1 MKKLIILLI
10 LPVILFFSIYL
21 LIPAKINFAKL
32 AYIHTNINVAN
43 RFITDESKWQK
54 WWPSDVSDTL
64 ASGKGSSK
72 MQYKYKNYLYTIN
85 RKVLEGFHI
94 SIENNFNHVNSFLQ
108 IISVNPDSVVLV
120 WKGDM
125 HGSVNPFKKIS
136 NYLSAKKMK
145 TNMSEV
151 VESAKTFLENKEKI
165 YGLYIVQEKVKDTF
179 LITTRYFSNTF
190 PSTEIMY
197 NVIKKL
203 RLYISSSGALETNH
217 PMVNII
223 EDGGIYKMMIAIP
236 VNKLIAGNEEY
247 FFKRMVAGNILV
259 AEVLGGNYT
268 INEAL
273 GKIKT
278 YMDDKHLVSPAI
290 SFESLVT
297 DRSKESDTAKWITR
311 IYYPVI

>member
-1 MKKLIILLI
+1 MKKLIILLL
-10 LPVILFFSIYL
+10 LPVSLFLSIYF
-21 LIPAKINFAKL
+21 LIPAKINFGKI

-43 RFITDESKWQK
+43 RFIADESKWQK

-72 MQYKYKNYLYTIN
+72 MQYRYKNYLYTVN
-85 RKVLEGFHI
+85 RKVSEGFHI
-94 SIENNFNHVNSFLQ
+94 SIENKSNRVNSFLQ
-108 IISVNPDSVVLV
+108 IISLNPDSVVLV
-120 WKGDM
+120 WKGEM
-125 HGSVNPFKKIS
+125 PGSANPFRKIS

-151 VESAKTFLENKEKI
+151 VQSAKTFLENKEKI
-165 YGLYIVQEKVKDTF
+165 YGLHIVQEKVKDTL
-179 LITTRYFSNTF
+179 LISTNYFSNTF
-190 PSTEIMY
+190 PPTEIMY
-197 NVIKKL
+197 DIIKKL
-203 RLYISSSGALETNH
+203 RLYISSSGAVETNH
-217 PMVNII
+217 PMVNIF
-223 EDGGIYKMMIAIP
+223 EEGGIYKMMVAIP
-236 VNKLIAGNEEY
+236 LNKLIAGNNEY

-259 AEVLGGNYT
+259 TEVLGGNYT

-273 GKIKT
+273 GKIKM

>member
-1 MKKLIILLI
+1 ML
-10 LPVILFFSIYL
+10 LPVILLVSIYF
-21 LIPAKINFAKL
+21 LIPAKINFGKIV
-32 AYIHTNINVAN
+32 YIHTNINVAS
-43 RFITDESKWQK
+43 RFITNESKWQK
-54 WWPSDVSDTL
+54 WWPSDSSAQI
-64 ASGKGSSK
+64 ASGKEISK
-72 MQYKYKNYLYTIN
+72 IQYNYNNYLYTIN
-85 RKVLEGFHI
+85 RKVPEGFHI
-94 SIENNFNHVNSFLQ
+94 TVENKSIRANSFLQ
-108 IISVNPDSVVLV
+108 IISINPDSVVLI
-120 WKGDM
+120 WKGEM
-125 HGSVNPFKKIS
+125 TGSANLFKKIS
-136 NYLSAKKMK
+136 NYWNAKKIK
-145 TNMSEV
+145 SNMSEV
-151 VESAKTFLENKEKI
+151 VQSAKAFLENKEKI
-165 YGLYIVQEKVKDTF
+165 YGLHIVQEKVKDTL
-179 LITTRYFSNTF
+179 LISTKYFSNTF

-197 NVIKKL
+197 NLIQKL

-217 PMVNII
+217 PMMNII
-223 EDGGIYKMMIAIP
+223 ADGGIYKMMIAIP
-236 VNKLIAGNEEY
+236 INKLIAGNEEY